1 MKMDNKMIEKA
12 LQPQN
17 VFLIIGDSVE
27 IKVLCIISCC
37 ESHLLQ
43 LAQ

>member
-1 MKMDNKMIEKA
+1 MKMDKKSIEKA

-17 VFLIIGDSVE
+17 VFLIIKDSVE

-37 ESHLLQ
+37 ESRLLQ